1 MNLQVIIEN
10 RYKNSIKSK
19 NLDEVNTLRLIK
31 NAIKNKEIENRT
43 SKLDEEINDQQI
55 LTLLQTL
62 IKQRKD
68 SIESFQIASREDL
81 IANEQFEI
89 DLISQFLPQQLNEQ
103 ETKIIVKKIIDEKN
117 LSSLKDMSIL
127 MNNLKANHSGS
138 IDIGMAGR
146 IAKTL
151 LNN

>member
-19 NLDEVNTLRLIK
+19 NFDEINTLRLIK

-68 SIESFQIASREDL
+68 SIESFKIASREDL
-81 IANEQFEI
+81 IAKEQFEI

-117 LSSLKDMSIL
+117 LSSLKDMNII